1 MDYLRLLSDS
11 FDYTKEALWG
21 RWVRWLLLL
30 IATILFPFIYGYS
43 VRIMSGEKPAPE
55 PQGWIGLFIDGIKVI
70 IISLVYTIPIILLAA
85 ISLLAYLVPV
95 SSTTTPAG
103 TSSGGL
109 LSPELGLALVLAIL
123 ALFIV
128 ATIVAGILAT
138 FGTVRFARTGTM
150 GDAFRIRTLRDHI
163 GRIGWLDVFIA
174 LVVLTV
180 VFAIVGFILMFIPV
194 IGWFLLFLLS
204 PAFVI
209 FSARY
214 VALIYESAPA
224 PA

>member
-21 RWVRWLLLL
+21 RWIRWLLLL

-55 PQGWIGLFIDGIKVI
+55 PQGWIGLFIDGIKAI

-109 LSPELGLALVLAIL
+109 LSPELGLVVVLAIL

>member
-109 LSPELGLALVLAIL
+109 LSPELGLAVVLAIL

-209 FSARY
+209 FASRY
-214 VALIYESAPA
+214 IALIYESAPA